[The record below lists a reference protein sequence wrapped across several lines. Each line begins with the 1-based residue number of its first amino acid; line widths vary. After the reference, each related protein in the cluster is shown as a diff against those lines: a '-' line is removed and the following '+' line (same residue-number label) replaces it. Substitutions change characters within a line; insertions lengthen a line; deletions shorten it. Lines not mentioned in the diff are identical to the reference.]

1 MSPIRAMAWLAS
13 VVLMGSA
20 FSPLAEADRIIVRNG
35 SALKGKA
42 IVDEAHPDQYLVF
55 GEKGKTPIILKK
67 ERVVAIEPEPSVL
80 DGYAERRKAF
90 KASKASGTT
99 LAKEEFDL
107 GIWCEQQK
115 LRDLASV
122 HFEGA
127 VKRDPTFGPAHLKL
141 GHIEHDGKWLT
152 AAELKTAQGYTL
164 YKGKWLTPEEKEQRD
179 TEASA
184 TAEQQ
189 SWMRRLAILKQAIVG
204 GSEARARDAET
215 QLLAVHEV
223 AAVSPVVRTFGV
235 DEDPAL
241 RKLGARVL
249 ASIPGPESSAA
260 LVGRLLAEPNDEV
273 RQLLMDTIARS
284 KEPNIV
290 PKLVQGLQS
299 PSMPVINRA
308 AWGLGN
314 LNAVSTVPKLIPALL
329 FTEYQLVWEQPPG
342 STGPGY
348 GSVMPAPGYQ
358 PNYAAGGGQ
367 SIPVLTGPVVGPGV
381 VAYGGTSIPAY
392 ALPSSTFSAGAVKQP
407 EPKYVPV
414 LRRNVEVWSALV
426 KLTGKDF
433 GYDISTWR
441 DWMSTSYRPEPTSP
455 KRVPQ
460 P

>member
-1 MSPIRAMAWLAS
+1 MSPIRATAWLAS
-13 VVLMGSA
+13 VVLVGSA
-20 FSPLAEADRIIVRNG
+20 FSPVAEADRILIRNG
-35 SALKGKA
+35 SAIKGKA

-55 GEKGKTPIILKK
+55 GEKGKTPIVLKK
-67 ERVVAIEPEPSVL
+67 ERVLAIEAEPSVL

-90 KASKASGTT
+90 KSSKASGAT

-152 AAELKTAQGYTL
+152 AAELKSAQGYTL

-179 TEASA
+179 AEASV

-204 GSEARARDAET
+204 GSETRARDAET

-223 AAVSPVVRTFGV
+223 SAITPVVRTFGV
-235 DEDPAL
+235 DEDPSL
-241 RKLGARVL
+241 RKLAARVL
-249 ASIPGPESSAA
+249 ATIPGPEASSA
-260 LVGRLLAEPNDEV
+260 LVGRFLAEPSDDV
-273 RQLLMDTIARS
+273 RQILMDTIARS

-299 PSMPVINRA
+299 PSLPVINRA
-308 AWGLGN
+308 AYGLGN
-314 LNAVSTVPKLIPALL
+314 LNAISTVPKLIPALL
-329 FTEYQLVWEQPPG
+329 STEYVLVWEQPAG
-342 STGPGY
+342 STGSGY

-358 PNYAAGGGQ
+358 PNYAVGGQ

-381 VAYGGTSIPAY
+381 VAYGGTSIPAQ
-392 ALPSSTFSAGAVKQP
+392 ALQGTTLNTGTVKQP

-426 KLTGKDF
+426 KLTGKDY
-433 GYDISTWR
+433 GYDIATWR
-441 DWMSTSYRPEPTSP
+441 NWMSTSYRPEPTSP